1 MSKRID
7 PKQTLFEKHGR
18 YGSCISTTFETNEIL
33 IALQK
38 LLKLKS
44 RSAVIRFLVD
54 KFVSELNQKDKQKEM
69 EDLVKEKYNSW
80 INPREEFMTSL
91 KAVKDS
97 VFASD
102 EEFLKAHTNLKAVMS
117 KVKEVSDE

>member
-18 YGSCISTTFETNEIL
+18 FGSNISVPFATNEIL
-33 IALQK
+33 FALQK

-54 KFVSELNQKDKQKEM
+54 KFVSELNQKDKQKEL
-69 EDLVKEKYNSW
+69 EDLVKEKYYSW

-91 KAVKDS
+91 KAVI
-97 VFASD
+97 
-102 EEFLKAHTNLKAVMS
+102 E
-117 KVKEVSDE
+117 EVSD

>member
-18 YGSCISTTFETNEIL
+18 YGSCIATTFETNEIL

-54 KFVSELNQKDKQKEM
+54 KFVSELNQKDKQKEL

-102 EEFLKAHTNLKAVMS
+102 EEILKAHTNLKAVMS